1 MRFSR
6 IIPAAL
12 AAISLLASE
21 GSAQQVKYTG
31 HVGSMQLGNPFGPGS
46 HPFVGPYTMLNV
58 TTNSPFDIYCI
69 DFDHAFTGNAFNAR
83 ILTFADAVNSSLS
96 FNGVDNFTALKRA
109 LGTTTLFTSP
119 GSIPNTTSEYFDRLR
134 VSASIAKGF
143 GTTQT
148 SDWDERHFA
157 IWGIFSG
164 NVTPYM
170 NDGVN
175 DHVTILTAGINQ
187 AIGGYTAPEFRII
200 IDERAWDNS
209 YTGNLEQ
216 TSITEVST
224 VPEPSTYALVGV
236 GMIVMAGVARRRKGR
251 QSSVSNTQLV

>member
-6 IIPAAL
+6 IIPAAI

-31 HVGSMQLGNPFGPGS
+31 HVGSQQLGNPFSAGA
-46 HPFVGPYTMLNV
+46 HPYVGPYTMLNV
-58 TTNSPFDIYCI
+58 TTNSSFDIYCI

-96 FNGVDNFTALKRA
+96 FNGVDNYTALKRA
-109 LGTTTLFTSP
+109 LGTTTTFP
-119 GSIPNTTSEYFDRLR
+119 GVGNIPNSSTEYLARLQ
-134 VSASIAKGF
+134 VAGAMSKGF

-148 SDWDERHFA
+148 SSWDERHYG
-157 IWGIFSG
+157 IWGIFSS
-164 NVTPYM
+164 NVTPYV

-175 DHVTILTAGINQ
+175 DHMTFLTAGIGQ
-187 AIGGYTAPEFRII
+187 VVGGYDASEFRLV
-200 IDERAWDNS
+200 IDERAWDNQF
-209 YTGNLEQ
+209 TGNLEQ

-224 VPEPSTYALVGV
+224 VPEPGTYALVGV
-236 GMIVMAGVARRRKGR
+236 GMIVMAGIARRRK
-251 QSSVSNTQLV
+251 NQLA